1 MMDDFFKDKRIGFCC
16 KWKGWDEAS
25 KNLESDYNFK
35 GTTLTYVRKLKTRKE
50 QFEKIYNLVKH
61 NLKSLHLVFDWFNT
75 QPITVR
81 MFRMGSDLL
90 PFYTHDDFLWVYKE
104 RSIMNLIET
113 ELAVLG
119 DKARNNRIRLSLHP
133 GQFCILNSKSSD
145 VIRRAVMEF
154 EYHVDVMRMMNFSG
168 WHPYGMEINVHGGSK
183 EMGLTPLLETMSTLS
198 EDAKNWISIENDE
211 YCYGIS
217 DLHRL
222 ADKCAILLDIH
233 HHFIASKGEFISV
246 DDNRVLPYI
255 SSWRGIVPEL
265 HFSLSPEYVLKENI
279 SSLPVYSQL
288 LSEGFSRTDLRKHSD
303 MTFNTAMNDWALSFS
318 KKFDICVEAKHKNL
332 ASFNLYNRMNMLELN
347 TIR

>member
-1 MMDDFFKDKRIGFCC
+1 MDNFFKDKRIGFCC
-16 KWKGWDEAS
+16 KWKGWDEKS
-25 KNLESDYNFK
+25 KDLESDYNFK
-35 GTTLTYVRKLKTRKE
+35 GTTLAYVRKLKTKKE
-50 QFEKIYNLVKH
+50 QFEKIYNLVEH
-61 NLKSLHLVFDWFNT
+61 NLKSLHLIFDWFNT

-90 PFYTHDDFLWVYKE
+90 PFYTHDDFLWIYKD
-104 RSIMNLIET
+104 RTMMNLIKT
-113 ELAVLG
+113 ELAILG
-119 DKARNNRIRLSLHP
+119 IKARNNQIRLSLHP

-183 EMGLTPLLETMSTLS
+183 KMGLTPLLETISILS

-246 DDNRVLPYI
+246 DDDRVIPFI

-265 HFSLSPEYVLKENI
+265 HFSLSPEYVLKENK
-279 SSLPVYSQL
+279 SSLPSYSL
-288 LSEGFSRTDLRKHSD
+288 LISEGFSRTDMRKHSD

-318 KKFDICVEAKHKNL
+318 EKFDICVEAKHKNL

-347 TIR
+347 TTR